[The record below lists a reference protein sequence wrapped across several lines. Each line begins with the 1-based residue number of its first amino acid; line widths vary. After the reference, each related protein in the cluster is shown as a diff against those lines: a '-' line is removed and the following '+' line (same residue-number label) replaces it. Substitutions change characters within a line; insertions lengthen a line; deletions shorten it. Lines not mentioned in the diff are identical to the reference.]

1 MNVLQK
7 LTLANLKHNK
17 RRTIVTVIGALLST
31 ALILAVVGMV
41 TSLQKMMINFAID
54 GYGNYHEMFQEVP
67 ADALKYIEENKHVE
81 SYYFSAPLD
90 PSTVP
95 DDKMETYQ
103 DYQHSPY
110 STEHYQKLTELPA
123 NATGKYNIFV
133 RYRDPK
139 NYQDIRQN
147 IRDTLAS
154 TTGSEINY
162 RTNSDMLRYEAM
174 VMGDASLTALYSIA
188 AIVIAIIIIT
198 SIFVIR
204 NSFSIS
210 ASERA
215 RQFGMLSS
223 VGATPQQIR
232 RSILFEG
239 LVIAGFGIPLGIL
252 LGVTAVAILVLVMNV
267 LLDGMTPVPVEFSMP
282 LWIFPVTIILSLVTI
297 LLSSLLPAIRTAKI
311 PPIEAIRGNNDIKI
325 KAKKLR
331 TPKMVNQAFGV
342 GGVIAYK
349 NLKRSR
355 KKYRTT
361 VVSLVLSVATFVGLS
376 SFLSYGLDMVGTEYS
391 NENIDFI
398 MQGGTADFYH
408 ELQARFNLAE
418 STYYLTHMSSYEA
431 SAIAMEASSF
441 EQFAK
446 SVGVNAKDYSK
457 VVLFN
462 DYGMNMRDDGSFELS
477 RITDLKDGDDYKVK
491 IVPEVPKKCEYQTKH
506 EGTDGEEYYLT
517 DYDKTCLKAEDA
529 LEREVSFH
537 ITKMINERPLGF
549 GQSRFPMVI
558 VSENYE
564 HIDDLRFS
572 DLSYREFYA
581 AHVDDVKP
589 ITEYVDRWIETEKPS
604 GYVFYRDIK
613 ENASEMYRMYFL
625 MAIFLYGFIIVV
637 TLIGVTN
644 IFNTITTNI
653 ALRAKEFAILKSIGM
668 TSKEFNHMV
677 RLESLMYSGK
687 ALLIGLPLGLLIS
700 YGFYMAYAN
709 MVDFGYHLPWSAIAI
724 AVLAVGILVGLIM
737 RYSVKQVEKQNIIE
751 TIRSENV

>member
-41 TSLQKMMINFAID
+41 TSLQKMMINFAVD
-54 GYGNYHEMFQEVP
+54 AYGDYHEMFQEVP

-81 SYYFSAPLD
+81 SYYFAEPLD
-90 PSTVP
+90 ANKI
-95 DDKMETYQ
+95 DADRLEQYQ
-103 DYQHSPY
+103 LYQHEPY
-110 STEHYQKLTELPA
+110 QAKYYEKLENLPVDA
-123 NATGKYNIFV
+123 EGKYNIFV

-147 IRDTLAS
+147 IQETLES
-154 TTGSEINY
+154 VTGSYINY
-162 RTNSDMLRYEAM
+162 RTNDDVLRYEAM
-174 VMGDASLTALYSIA
+174 VMGDASLKALYSLA
-188 AIVIAIIIIT
+188 GIVVGIIIVT

-210 ASERA
+210 ASERT

-223 VGATPQQIR
+223 VGATPRQIR

-252 LGVTAVAILVLVMNV
+252 LGVTAVAILVVVMN
-267 LLDGMTPVPVEFSMP
+267 LLLEGMMPVPVEFSMP
-282 LWIFPVTIILSLVTI
+282 FWIFPVTIILGLVTI
-297 LLSSLLPAIRTAKI
+297 VLSSLLPAVRTAKI

-361 VVSLVLSVATFVGLS
+361 VVSLVLSVATFIGLS
-376 SFLSYGLDMVGTEYS
+376 SFLSYGLDMTGTQYS
-391 NENIDFI
+391 NENIDFV
-398 MQGGTADFYH
+398 MQGGTTDFYR
-408 ELQARFNLAE
+408 ELQSKFNLTDSAF
-418 STYYLTHMSSYEA
+418 YITHMASYEA
-431 SAIAMEASSF
+431 SAVAMETSSF
-441 EQFAK
+441 EKFAK
-446 SVGVNAKDYSK
+446 SVGVNVKDYSK

-477 RITDLKDGDDYKVK
+477 RITDLKDGDEYKVK
-491 IVPEVPKKCEYQTKH
+491 IVPEAPKKCEHQTKY
-506 EGTDGEEYYLT
+506 ENAQEEYYLT
-517 DYDKTCLKAEDA
+517 DTDEACLKAEDA
-529 LEREVSFH
+529 LPREVSFH
-537 ITKMINERPLGF
+537 VTKMINERPLGF
-549 GQSRFPMVI
+549 SQSSFPMII

-564 HIDDLRFS
+564 HIDELRFS

-581 AHVDDVKP
+581 AHVDDVP
-589 ITEYVDRWIETEKPS
+589 SITEYVEQWVETTKPS
-604 GYVFYRDIK
+604 GYVYYNDVK
-613 ENASEMYRMYFL
+613 ESASEMYRMYL
-625 MAIFLYGFIIVV
+625 LIAIFLYGFIIVV

-653 ALRAKEFAILKSIGM
+653 ALRAKEFAILKSVGM

-677 RLESLMYSGK
+677 RLESLMYSAK

-709 MVDFGYHLPWSAIAI
+709 MVDFGYHLPWGAIAI